1 LVRDSWFVVRGERV
15 GVRPPV
21 VLVRGS
27 WFVVRGAWFVVL
39 GSWFVVR
46 GSWFVVRGAWCVV
59 PGSWFLVPGAWFVVR
74 GERAGVSPP
83 VILVRGSLE
92 FTLSRVRRGMVLK
105 HSGHRGHGGHWQKD
119 DGIFVC
125 RSYQERRTKHY
136 ERVCGSFLFVSFVQ
150 FVVNRRQKLTGK
162 LGTGK

>member
-1 LVRDSWFVVRGERV
+1 LVLGA
-15 GVRPPV
+15 
-21 VLVRGS
+21 
-27 WFVVRGAWFVVL
+27 WFVVRGAWFVVI
-39 GSWFVVR
+39 
-46 GSWFVVRGAWCVV
+46 
-59 PGSWFLVPGAWFVVR
+59 GAWFVVR

-83 VILVRGSLE
+83 VILVLGSWFVVRGSLE
-92 FTLSRVRRGMVLK
+92 FTVSRVRRGVVLK

-119 DGIFVC
+119 GGQEDDGILVC